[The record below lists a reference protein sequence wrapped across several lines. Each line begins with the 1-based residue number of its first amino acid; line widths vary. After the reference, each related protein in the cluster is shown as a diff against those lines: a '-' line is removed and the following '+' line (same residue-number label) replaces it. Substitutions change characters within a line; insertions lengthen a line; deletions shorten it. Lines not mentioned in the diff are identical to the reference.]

1 MLDIHCL
8 ASGSSGNS
16 YAIDDGKSVLLLE
29 AGIKINKIL
38 QGYYDLLERV
48 AGCLITHEHNDH
60 AISTVKLHDSGFKI
74 YASKGTLLNIKGVK
88 PSDYGYIPI
97 TAGKQFNVGSYIVMP
112 WQSQHDC
119 TEPLGYLIYST
130 VTKDK
135 LLFATDTY
143 YIPNRFVG
151 LNYIMVECNYSEEI
165 LRENL
170 INGSI
175 NGTLAKRLRQSHFSL
190 ENVKDFLKANDL
202 SRVEEIYLLHLS
214 GKNADS
220 KLFKEEMQRF
230 TGKLITVF

>member
-1 MLDIHCL
+1 MLDIYCL

-16 YAIDDGKSVLLLE
+16 YAIDDGESVLLLE
-29 AGIKINKIL
+29 AGIKINRIL
-38 QGYYDLLERV
+38 QGYYDLFERV
-48 AGCLITHEHNDH
+48 SGCLITHEHNDH
-60 AISTVKLHDSGFKI
+60 AISTAKLHDSGIKI
-74 YASKGTLLNIKGVK
+74 YASKGTLQNIKSVK
-88 PSDYGYIPI
+88 PAEYGYVPV
-97 TAGKQFNVGSYIVMP
+97 TAGKQFRVGSYIVMP
-112 WQSQHDC
+112 WQAQHDC
-119 TEPLGYLIYST
+119 AEPLGYLIYST
-130 VTKDK
+130 TTKDK

-165 LRENL
+165 LKENL
-170 INGSI
+170 ITGSI

-202 SRVEEIYLLHLS
+202 SGVEEIYLLHLS

-220 KLFKEEMQRF
+220 KLFKEEIQRL

>member
-1 MLDIHCL
+1 MLEIHCL

-16 YAIDDGKSVLLLE
+16 YAIDDGENVLLLE

-38 QGYYDLLERV
+38 QGYYDFLERV

-60 AISTVKLHDSGFKI
+60 AVSTIKLHDSGIKM
-74 YASKGTLLNIKGVK
+74 YASKGTFQNIKGVN
-88 PSDYGYIPI
+88 PADYGYITV
-97 TAGKQFNVGSYIVMP
+97 TAGKQFKVGSYIVMP
-112 WQSQHDC
+112 WQAQHDC
-119 TEPLGYLIYST
+119 SEPLGYLIYST

-170 INGSI
+170 ITGSI

-190 ENVKDFLKANDL
+190 ENVKEFLMANDL

-214 GKNADS
+214 GKNANS
-220 KLFKEEMQRF
+220 KAFKEEIQKL

>member
-1 MLDIHCL
+1 MLDIYCL

-16 YAIDDGKSVLLLE
+16 YAIDDGETVLLLE

-60 AISTVKLHDSGFKI
+60 AVSAVNVHNSGFKI
-74 YASKGTLLNIKGVK
+74 YASKGTLQNIKGIT
-88 PSDYGYIPI
+88 PSEYGYIPV
-97 TAGKQFNVGSYIVMP
+97 TAGKQFSVGSYIVMP
-112 WQSQHDC
+112 WQAQHDC
-119 TEPLGYLIYST
+119 TEPLGYLIYSA

-165 LRENL
+165 LKENL
-170 INGSI
+170 ITGSI

-202 SRVEEIYLLHLS
+202 SRIEEIYLLHLS
-214 GKNADS
+214 SKNADS
-220 KLFKEEMQRF
+220 KLFKEEIQRL